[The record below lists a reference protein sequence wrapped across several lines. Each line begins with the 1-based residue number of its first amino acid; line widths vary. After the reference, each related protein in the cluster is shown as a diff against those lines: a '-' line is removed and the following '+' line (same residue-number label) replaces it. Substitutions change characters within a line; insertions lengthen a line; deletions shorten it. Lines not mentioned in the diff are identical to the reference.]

1 MDDHDDDRI
10 PAVAWHR
17 GCAIEDQQPSE
28 RIELVKRAIDY
39 VHGLSL
45 DDADVLVT
53 YAGAARNPPEARLYA
68 AARLEALWQLASE
81 ERRLRP
87 GISLDLIRA
96 SVAGLGTRRWR
107 DPDCYASLLDGPGGV
122 EREVPLPDWE

>member
-45 DDADVLVT
+45 DDADVLVS
-53 YAGAARNPPEARLYA
+53 APRAVRRRVGCMPRRGLKRCGSLPARNGACDRGSA
-68 AARLEALWQLASE
+68 W
-81 ERRLRP
+81 
-87 GISLDLIRA
+87 I
-96 SVAGLGTRRWR
+96 
-107 DPDCYASLLDGPGGV
+107 
-122 EREVPLPDWE
+122 